1 MACWRRVSGG
11 GGGGKGGAGLALA
24 ALAGFCALG
33 LTPTHFR
40 LHYSRSHA
48 RTHCAVA
55 IMRGPE
61 AVEPA
66 EKETL
71 GFLLSLLLNLG
82 ILIGSQAA
90 LVFVN
95 L

>member
-1 MACWRRVSGG
+1 MDLISLPYA
-11 GGGGKGGAGLALA
+11 
-24 ALAGFCALG
+24 
-33 LTPTHFR
+33 PHTHNAHTR
-40 LHYSRSHA
+40 I
-48 RTHCAVA
+48 AVA

>member
-1 MACWRRVSGG
+1 
-11 GGGGKGGAGLALA
+11 
-24 ALAGFCALG
+24 
-33 LTPTHFR
+33 
-40 LHYSRSHA
+40 
-48 RTHCAVA
+48 
-55 IMRGPE
+55 MRGPE